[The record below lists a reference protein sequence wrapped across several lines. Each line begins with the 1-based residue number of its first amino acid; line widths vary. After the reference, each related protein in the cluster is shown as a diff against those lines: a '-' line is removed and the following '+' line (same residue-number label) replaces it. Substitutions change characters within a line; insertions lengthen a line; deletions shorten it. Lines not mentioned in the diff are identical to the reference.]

1 MINKFKI
8 DQDKSDTVSEQLQQL
23 VRLIQFQEPP
33 AVIATEIAR
42 LRQTLADASEI
53 VTINATVETK
63 G

>member
-1 MINKFKI
+1 MSAFAY
-8 DQDKSDTVSEQLQQL
+8 DREKSDTVSEQLQQL